1 MEERLMKIKL
11 FEGKTA
17 FLPFF
22 LLCTL
27 LFGACGA
34 PAITDTTADDT
45 TEPITAEVTEV
56 KKETVKISAIGELN
70 TDAAIIDSHAGEF
83 SGSSIELDYR
93 NAVSIRATAL
103 GTNTAFYP
111 RIKKLSDGSFI
122 LFYNTGQTGPSIM
135 YMKSADGV
143 EWGKAKPLA
152 ESENLAG
159 GDRTLYATADAVELQ
174 NGDLLVAYSYRTE
187 KTYTKDLSKSGIA
200 LRISKDKGET
210 WSEPKTIYVGMNWEP
225 HLLQDKNGTIYCTFT
240 HTAPYVHLYGYNNTI
255 RSSGAAIVRSTDNG
269 ETWTPEVTGAPYT
282 AQRVMQSYIG
292 MLDGRK
298 IFNDQMPVMLQLNS
312 GKLMLACE
320 SLQLDKK
327 FFISIGYSDDGW
339 AKELGLEEI
348 GPVERSTN
356 LFRGAGPYLAQFP
369 SGETV
374 LSYANN
380 SFLVKLGNAEGKD
393 FGTEDKPFASIS
405 STVMWGTLEKD
416 TDHSVY
422 AAYED
427 KRTVNNSSITFI
439 TYGKLYLNHRI
450 NAKNMSAPLTA
461 DPADWTQ
468 NTDALF
474 IGSVSQAQSA
484 YRFAYDGDKITVLT
498 ERLDRKLCE
507 DDKDILFLAAEG
519 ATEFLK
525 ITVNAEGV
533 DRVQHYNGKTY
544 ESVDKDKIAFAVN
557 TVTVGNKDSHG
568 YVVEITFDKS
578 LVPGLA
584 EVLMFNAQLTNVD
597 DGEKFENDTFGLV
610 SMTDVSTWQ
619 TVFLK

>member
-1 MEERLMKIKL
+1 MEKRLMKRNL
-11 FEGKTA
+11 FKGKTA
-17 FLPFF
+17 ILPFF
-22 LLCTL
+22 LLCTML
-27 LFGACGA
+27 LGSCGNGTVPPETEA
-34 PAITDTTADDT
+34 PDT
-45 TEPITAEVTEV
+45 TEPATSEVTDV
-56 KKETVKISAIGELN
+56 KKDPIKISAIGELN
-70 TDAAIIDSHAGEF
+70 SDPAVLDSHAGEK
-83 SGSSIELDYR
+83 GAGLELDYR

-111 RIKKLSDGSFI
+111 RLKKLSDGSLI

-135 YMKSADGV
+135 YMKSTDGV
-143 EWGKAKPLA
+143 EWSKPKFLA
-152 ESENLAG
+152 ESESLAG

-210 WSEPKTIYVGMNWEP
+210 WSEPKPIYVGMNWEP
-225 HLLQDKNGTIYCTFT
+225 HLLQDKNGTVYCTFT

-255 RSSGAAIVRSTDNG
+255 RSSGAAIVRSADNG
-269 ETWTPEVTGAPYT
+269 ETWTPEVTGAPYA

-312 GKLMLACE
+312 GKLMIACE
-320 SLQLDKK
+320 SRQLDNKYY
-327 FFISIGYSDDGW
+327 ISIGYSDDGW
-339 AKELGLEEI
+339 AKELGLEEV
-348 GPVERSTN
+348 GPEERSTN
-356 LFRGAGPYLAQFP
+356 LFRGAGPYLSQFP

-380 SFLVKLGNAEGKD
+380 SFLVKLGDAEGKS
-393 FGTEDKPFASIS
+393 FGKEDKPFASIS

-422 AAYED
+422 GAFED
-427 KRTVNNSSITFI
+427 KRTVNNNSLTFI
-439 TYGKLYLNHRI
+439 TYGKMYLNHRI
-450 NAKNMSAPLTA
+450 NAKSMKVPLTA
-461 DPADWTQ
+461 DPEDWKD

-484 YRFAYDGDKITVLT
+484 YRFACDGDKVTVLV

-507 DDKDILFLAAEG
+507 DDKDILFLGAEG

-525 ITVNAEGV
+525 ITVNSEGV
-533 DRVQHYNGKTY
+533 DRVQLYNGKAY
-544 ESVDKDKIAFAVN
+544 ENVADEKVAFAVN
-557 TVTVGNKDSHG
+557 VVSEGNKDGRG
-568 YVVEITFDKS
+568 YVVEFTLDKS
-578 LVPGLA
+578 LIPGLA
-584 EVLMFNAQLTNVD
+584 DTLKVNAQLTNVD
-597 DGEKFENDTFGLV
+597 DGEKFENDTFAHT

-619 TVFLK
+619 TVVLP

>member
-1 MEERLMKIKL
+1 MKIKL
-11 FEGKTA
+11 FKGKTA

-22 LLCTL
+22 LLCTM
-27 LFGACGA
+27 LFGSCGNGSV
-34 PAITDTTADDT
+34 PPDTTADDT
-45 TEPITAEVTEV
+45 TEPITSEVAEV
-56 KKETVKISAIGELN
+56 KKEPIRISAIGELN
-70 TDAAIIDSHAGEF
+70 TDAAIIDSHSGEYG
-83 SGSSIELDYR
+83 GSSLELDYR

-111 RIKKLSDGSFI
+111 RLKKLSDGSFI

-143 EWGKAKPLA
+143 EWGKAKYLA
-152 ESENLAG
+152 ESESLAG

-174 NGDLLVAYSYRTE
+174 NGDLLAAYSYRTE

-210 WSEPKTIYVGMNWEP
+210 WSEPRTIYVGMNWEP
-225 HLLQDKNGTIYCTFT
+225 HLLQDKNGTVYCTFT

-269 ETWTPEVTGAPYT
+269 ATWTPEVAGAPYV

-320 SLQLDKK
+320 SRQLENKYY
-327 FFISIGYSDDGW
+327 ISIGYSDDGW
-339 AKELGLEEI
+339 AKELGLEEV
-348 GPVERSTN
+348 GPAERSTN

-380 SFLVKLGNAEGKD
+380 SFLVRIGDAGGKN
-393 FGTEDKPFASIS
+393 FGTEDKPFAAIS
-405 STVMWGTLEKD
+405 STVMWGTLEND

-422 AAYED
+422 AAFED
-427 KRTVNNSSITFI
+427 KRTVNNSSLTFI

-450 NAKNMSAPLTA
+450 NAKNMKAPLTA
-461 DPADWTQ
+461 DPADWKE

-474 IGSVSQAQSA
+474 LGSVSQAQSA
-484 YRFAYDGDKITVLT
+484 YRFAFDGGKLTVFV
-498 ERLDRKLCE
+498 ERLDRELCG
-507 DDKDILFLAAEG
+507 DDKDTVFLAAEG
-519 ATEFLK
+519 ASRFLK
-525 ITVNAEGV
+525 ITVNSEGV
-533 DRVQHYNGKTY
+533 DRVQLYNGKTY
-544 ESVDKDKIAFAVN
+544 ENVDKSKVEFAVN
-557 TVTVGNKDSHG
+557 VVNEGDKDTQG
-568 YVVEITFDKS
+568 YAVELTLDKA

-584 EVLMFNAQLTNVD
+584 DTLMVNAQLTNVD
-597 DGEKFENDTFGLV
+597 KGEKFENDTFALI

-619 TVFLK
+619 TVLLK